1 MLCILYIYVYW
12 MRECVHQRR
21 LVFDKNVRGTAFF
34 SLDVVVVVAALD
46 AYLNAYM
53 HKSRIRMELYIK

>member
-1 MLCILYIYVYW
+1 